1 MVKIGGEGIRV
12 QFDEAAICNGELN
25 PNPSST
31 LDNKLNVQW
40 LVGSVEE
47 VNCRNFVLK
56 LVSNRKVS
64 TILDMFFEHVVPGS
78 IIVNDGYPSYPG
90 AVAKFG
96 SFHEVI
102 NHTVG
107 FVNAQGAHT
116 NQIGSLWSHLKHAY
130 RKRGGINKGRMN
142 FFLNEWK

>member
-1 MVKIGGEGIRV
+1 MLYPDLSLLTMVIH
-12 QFDEAAICNGELN
+12 L
-25 PNPSST
+25 T
-31 LDNKLNVQW
+31 
-40 LVGSVEE
+40 
-47 VNCRNFVLK
+47 
-56 LVSNRKVS
+56 
-64 TILDMFFEHVVPGS
+64 
-78 IIVNDGYPSYPG
+78 PG

-96 SFHEVI
+96 SCHEVV